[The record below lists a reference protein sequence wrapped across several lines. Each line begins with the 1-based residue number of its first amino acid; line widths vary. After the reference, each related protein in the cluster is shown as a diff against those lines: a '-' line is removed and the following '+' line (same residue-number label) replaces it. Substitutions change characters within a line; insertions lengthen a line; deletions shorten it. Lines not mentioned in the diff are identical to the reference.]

1 MAIEKRSG
9 AAVLKAVLFALVLRE
24 VRSRLSTRRFGAF
37 WLIFEPLSHVV
48 LLMVIYSFLRG
59 HGNQGISLPMFLV
72 TGVIPFILF
81 KNISLKGMEAVAANK
96 ALFSYRQIKP
106 MDAVL
111 ARAIVESALMICVYA
126 AVIFGLAMWL
136 GIDVS
141 IHHPIEW
148 LGVLSVGI
156 VFSFGL
162 ALVYCILGEM
172 FPEIKAIIR
181 LAYLPIYLIS
191 GVIVPIWVIPEQLY
205 PYISWNPYLHLVDL
219 LRQNVFENYPKT
231 FDSSLSYVISVS
243 LVIVFI
249 GLALYRA
256 RRFRLVAL

>member
-1 MAIEKRSG
+1 MSNTKRG
-9 AAVLKAVLFALVLRE
+9 GMAVLRAVLFALVLRE
-24 VRSRLSTRRFGAF
+24 VRARLSTRRFGGF

-48 LLMVIYSFLRG
+48 LLMIIYSFLRG
-59 HGNQGISLPMFLV
+59 HGNQSIELPMFLV

-106 MDAVL
+106 IDAVL

-126 AVIFGLAMWL
+126 VVIFGLGLWL

-141 IHHPIEW
+141 INKPIEW
-148 LGVLSVGI
+148 FSVLSIGI

-162 ALVYCILGEM
+162 ALVFCALGEM
-172 FPEIKAIIR
+172 FPEIKSIIR

-191 GVIVPIWVIPEQLY
+191 GVIIPIWVIPEHLY
-205 PYISWNPYLHLVDL
+205 VYMSWNPYLHIIDL
-219 LRQNVFENYPKT
+219 LRKNVFENYPDA
-231 FDSSLSYVISVS
+231 FNASIYYVICVSV
-243 LVIVFI
+243 VTVFI